1 VLGVKNLKLNCLLA
15 KWMRVKN
22 RSNEEKAA
30 DFNPF
35 NHLLVSKF
43 EQSNKQEFVNKFLD
57 GIEFYNECPS
67 SDLKV
72 ADTMEYDFVKHRF
85 PETICN
91 VTERV

>member
-1 VLGVKNLKLNCLLA
+1 
-15 KWMRVKN
+15 MRVKN
-22 RSNEEKAA
+22 RSIEEKAA

-43 EQSNKQEFVNKFLD
+43 ESSLKQEFVNKFLD
-57 GIEFYNECPS
+57 GIDFYNECPS

-72 ADTMEYDFVKHRF
+72 VDSMEYDFVKNRF

-91 VTERV
+91 VRERVEMVQT